1 MQRKFGYS
9 QKKLSDKA
17 EELLTVCKRDLKSLK
32 SQGFF
37 KEDFIEDLETL
48 LKKFRSFTPDSKNL
62 QEINSLNLRCKEVKK
77 QIIKTIRII
86 QCKLQRLGQEE
97 SEYYKMLKTLKVHN
111 VSNAE
116 FTSEIRKIQALSPNF
131 YRLGIPA
138 SITGSLNGMIAD
150 YKKTLDNYESQT
162 LSRKS
167 KSDERISIANNLTEI
182 VSEICKIGKLVFKDT
197 EKYKDYLMY

>member
-17 EELLTVCKRDLKSLK
+17 EQLSAVCKRDLKSLK

-37 KEDFIEDLETL
+37 KEEFIEDLETL
-48 LKKFRSFTPDSKNL
+48 LKKFRTFTPDSKNL
-62 QEINSLNLRCKEVKK
+62 KEINTLNLRCKEIKK

-86 QCKLQRLGQEE
+86 QCKLQSLGQEE
-97 SEYYKMLKTLKVHN
+97 SEYYKMLKNLKVHN
-111 VSNAE
+111 VSNTA

-167 KSDERISIANNLTEI
+167 KSDERIS
-182 VSEICKIGKLVFKDT
+182 
-197 EKYKDYLMY
+197 